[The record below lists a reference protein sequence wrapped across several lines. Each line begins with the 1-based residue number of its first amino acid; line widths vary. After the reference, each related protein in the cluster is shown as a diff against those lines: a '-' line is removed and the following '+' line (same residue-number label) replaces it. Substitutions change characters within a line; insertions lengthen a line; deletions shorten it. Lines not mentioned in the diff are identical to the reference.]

1 MQRAA
6 RLGALLLLATLAG
19 GCAGA
24 TSLGAGPPP
33 APAAR
38 AASGGAADV
47 GSGTEVGNGRAGVT
61 HDGLMVRRRVAIAIL
76 PTPGA
81 DVVALRQGL
90 DRAAAARHTA
100 LTDISPSVLD
110 PADQEELAP
119 DLTVVLPPGA
129 TPADAEQLIHP
140 SGPPGPTLA
149 GVQDYLVAP
158 VLVHDVRFTARAK
171 DPAALAAT
179 LAREGILA
187 DALGSYST
195 SSARGRLEVGYT
207 GPLLSDDLVEA
218 VRRGIARGE
227 GIEPSSVTV
236 APRSTSG
243 QGVDL
248 AREPA
253 PAPASRV
260 DVTTP
265 AHGHGATHAAPAR
278 VADAPSGSNLWVVL
292 AVVVALAAAVWL
304 GVTLVRSGEEEQAP
318 GDPVVTS

>member
-1 MQRAA
+1 M
-6 RLGALLLLATLAG
+6 
-19 GCAGA
+19 
-24 TSLGAGPPP
+24 
-33 APAAR
+33 
-38 AASGGAADV
+38 
-47 GSGTEVGNGRAGVT
+47 
-61 HDGLMVRRRVAIAIL
+61 
-76 PTPGA
+76 
-81 DVVALRQGL
+81 
-90 DRAAAARHTA
+90 
-100 LTDISPSVLD
+100 
-110 PADQEELAP
+110 
-119 DLTVVLPPGA
+119 
-129 TPADAEQLIHP
+129 
-140 SGPPGPTLA
+140 
-149 GVQDYLVAP
+149 
-158 VLVHDVRFTARAK
+158 LVHDVRFTARAK

-253 PAPASRV
+253 PAPAPRV

-278 VADAPSGSNLWVVL
+278 AADAPSGSNLWVGL
-292 AVVVALAAAVWL
+292 AVVGALAAAVWL